1 MKHRHMQLSFS
12 DRVFHAVNTFIM
24 LLICIVIIY
33 PMYYIIIASITDP
46 TVIDGGEMLLW
57 PRKLFFDGY
66 ITAFEH
72 KPLLTGYANSLLYT
86 VLGTLFNL
94 FLTIPGAYAL
104 SRNDMTGRSL
114 IMMVFTFTMFFSGG
128 MIPTYMLI
136 RSLGMINTIWSMI
149 IPGGVSVYNLIVVKT
164 FFQTALNR
172 ELLEAA
178 SIDGCSDLNFFF
190 RIALPLSSTIVAVMV
205 VFYAVGH
212 WNAYFD
218 AILYLNERKLM
229 PLQAVLRELLLLNT
243 ITNEMNVNMAELVEK
258 TKRADQ
264 LKFCVIILAS
274 LPVMVLYPF
283 AQRFFTQGVMIGSIK
298 G

>member
-1 MKHRHMQLSFS
+1 
-12 DRVFHAVNTFIM
+12 
-24 LLICIVIIY
+24 
-33 PMYYIIIASITDP
+33 MYYIIIASITDP
-46 TVIDGGEMLLW
+46 AVIDGGEMLLW
-57 PRKLFFDGY
+57 PKKLFFDGY

-104 SRNDMTGRSL
+104 SRNDMTGRNF
-114 IMMVFTFTMFFSGG
+114 IMMMFTFTMFFSGG

-212 WNAYFD
+212 WNAYFV